1 MSRKVEILATEVVTI
16 TEYTW
21 ECECGK
27 IFGIDYGTKIEFIK
41 CLLKEDGV
49 KIINGKA
56 YCEVCAK
63 NK

>member
-1 MSRKVEILATEVVTI
+1 MARAIEILSTEVVTE
-16 TEYTW
+16 THYTW

-27 IFGIDYGTKIEFIK
+27 IFGTDYGTKIEFMKSLI
-41 CLLKEDGV
+41 KEDGV

-56 YCEVCAK
+56 YCKVCAI

>member
-1 MSRKVEILATEVVTI
+1 MSRKVEILASEVVTE
-16 TEYTW
+16 TSYTW
-21 ECECGK
+21 ECECK
-27 IFGIDYGTKIEFIK
+27 AYYHKTSGTKIDFIK
-41 CLLKEDGV
+41 QLLVEGV